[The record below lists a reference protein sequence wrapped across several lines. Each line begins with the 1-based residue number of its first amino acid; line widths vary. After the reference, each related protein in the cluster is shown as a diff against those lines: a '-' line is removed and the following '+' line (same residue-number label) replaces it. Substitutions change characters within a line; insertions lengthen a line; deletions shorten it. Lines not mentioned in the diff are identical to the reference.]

1 MQKLGMSLTPQ
12 IGSEPNLPSSIDQ
25 HQAQYATERTRLMF
39 GCYRKGDANDPDTY
53 TAAIAAVLAEYP
65 AEVIKA
71 VTDPRT
77 GLPRKVSWLPTV
89 KEVSDA
95 CDAEKKHQSNM
106 ALLESRGWKF
116 IDGKWQQPGEAA

>member
-1 MQKLGMSLTPQ
+1 
-12 IGSEPNLPSSIDQ
+12 
-25 HQAQYATERTRLMF
+25 MF

-53 TAAIAAVLAEYP
+53 TAAVAAILAEYP
-65 AEVIKA
+65 VEVIKA

-95 CDAEKKHQSNM
+95 CEDEKRHRAALNNLAEK
-106 ALLESRGWKF
+106 GWAF
-116 IDGKWQQPGEAA
+116 IDGKWQKPGEAA

>member
-1 MQKLGMSLTPQ
+1 M
-12 IGSEPNLPSSIDQ
+12 
-25 HQAQYATERTRLMF
+25 ERTRLMF

-53 TAAIAAVLAEYP
+53 TAAVAAVLAEYP

-89 KEVSDA
+89 KEISDA
-95 CDAEKKHQSNM
+95 CDAQKRHLDNV
-106 ALLESRGWKF
+106 AHLESKGWRF
-116 IDGKWQQPGEAA
+116 VGGKWQKPDAA

>member
-1 MQKLGMSLTPQ
+1 MQKLEMSLTPQ
-12 IGSEPNLPSSIDQ
+12 TGSKHELQTSTYQ
-25 HQAQYATERTRLMF
+25 HQAEYAVERTRVMF

-53 TAAIAAVLAEYP
+53 TAAVAAILAEYP
-65 AEVIKA
+65 VEVIKA

-95 CDAEKKHQSNM
+95 CDTEKKFQENR
-106 ALLESRGWKF
+106 ALLESKGWRF
-116 IDGKWQQPGEAA
+116 VAGKWQKRDAA